1 MKNWKVKF
9 SNSSVSFVLD
19 GSFSAIDKI
28 VDKSQ
33 AIYITDENV
42 YALHQKK
49 FKGKKTI
56 VIPAGEEY
64 KQQATVDF
72 IIEAL
77 LNFGA
82 TRQSIL
88 VGVGGGVVT
97 DMVGYVAGIYMRG
110 VAVGFVPT
118 TILAMVDASIGG
130 KNGIDVGLYKNMVGL
145 IRQPQFLVY
154 DLEFLKSLPQHQWE
168 NGFAE
173 IIKHGAVLDA
183 KLFKQL
189 SGFSLQDVQQQQ
201 KLFDTI
207 VRTNV
212 ALKSAIVKKD
222 EFEKGDRKLLN
233 FGHTLGHALETQYE
247 LTHGQAVALGMVFA
261 AWLSEKLLGFKNAA
275 LLEQV
280 LVQFGLPTRAVFD
293 VERVFKILQ
302 MDKKR
307 LSKHMRFVLL
317 SKLGKGQIVEI
328 PLTTLK
334 KQLVAFNSLNK
345 KQK

>member
-9 SNSSVSFVLD
+9 SNSTVSFVLD
-19 GSFSAIDKI
+19 GSFTTIDKI
-28 VDKSQ
+28 VDKTQ

-56 VIPAGEEY
+56 VIPAGEEH

-82 TRQSIL
+82 TRQAVLI
-88 VGVGGGVVT
+88 GVGGGVVT
-97 DMVGYVAGIYMRG
+97 DIVGYVAGVYMRG
-110 VAVGFVPT
+110 VAFGFVPT

-154 DLEFLKSLPQHQWE
+154 DVDFLKSLPKHHWE

-173 IIKHGAVLDA
+173 IIKHAAIKDA
-183 KLFKQL
+183 KMMKEL
-189 SGFSLQDVQQQQ
+189 SMNNIGYYQKNKKALASLIERNVQIKIKVVQ
-201 KLFDTI
+201 
-207 VRTNV
+207 
-212 ALKSAIVKKD
+212 KD

-233 FGHTLGHALETQYE
+233 FGHTIGHAIENQHVL
-247 LTHGQAVALGMVFA
+247 LHGHAISIGMVYA
-261 AWLSEKLLGFKNAA
+261 AKIS
-275 LLEQV
+275 QV
-280 LVQFGLPTRAVFD
+280 LTGFSETNILVETLRKYGLPTAMHFD
-293 VERVFKILQ
+293 IQEAMQVMQK
-302 MDKKR
+302 DKKKA
-307 LSKHMRFVLL
+307 SAGMHYVVLQKIGKAVSETIPMKSL
-317 SKLGKGQIVEI
+317 EKLIK
-328 PLTTLK
+328 LY
-334 KQLVAFNSLNK
+334 S
-345 KQK
+345 

>member
-9 SNSSVSFVLD
+9 SNSTVSFVLD
-19 GSFSAIDKI
+19 GSFTAIDKI
-28 VDKSQ
+28 VDKTQ

-56 VIPAGEEY
+56 VIPAGEEH

-82 TRQSIL
+82 TRQAVLI
-88 VGVGGGVVT
+88 GVGGGVVT
-97 DMVGYVAGIYMRG
+97 DIVGYVAGVYMRG

-145 IRQPQFLVY
+145 IRQPQFLIY
-154 DLEFLKSLPQHQWE
+154 DVDFLKSLSKHHWE

-173 IIKHGAVLDA
+173 IIKHAAIKDA
-183 KLFKQL
+183 KMMKEL
-189 SGFSLQDVQQQQ
+189 SMNNIGYYQKNKKALASLIERNVQIKIKVVQ
-201 KLFDTI
+201 
-207 VRTNV
+207 
-212 ALKSAIVKKD
+212 KD

-233 FGHTLGHALETQYE
+233 FGHTIGHAIENQHVL
-247 LTHGQAVALGMVFA
+247 LHGHAISIGMVYA
-261 AWLSEKLLGFKNAA
+261 AKIS
-275 LLEQV
+275 QV
-280 LVQFGLPTRAVFD
+280 LTGFSETNILVETLKKYGLPTAMHFD
-293 VERVFKILQ
+293 IQEAMQVMQK
-302 MDKKR
+302 DKKKA
-307 LSKHMRFVLL
+307 SAGMQYVVLQKIGKAVSETIPMKSL
-317 SKLGKGQIVEI
+317 EKLIK
-328 PLTTLK
+328 LY
-334 KQLVAFNSLNK
+334 S
-345 KQK
+345 

>member
-9 SNSSVSFVLD
+9 SNSTVSFVLD
-19 GSFSAIDKI
+19 GSFTAIDKI
-28 VDKSQ
+28 VDKTQ

-56 VIPAGEEY
+56 VIPAGEEH

-82 TRQSIL
+82 TRQAVLI
-88 VGVGGGVVT
+88 GVGGGVVT
-97 DMVGYVAGIYMRG
+97 DIVGYVAGVYMRG

-145 IRQPQFLVY
+145 IRQPQFLIY
-154 DLEFLKSLPQHQWE
+154 DVDFLKSLPKHHWE

-173 IIKHGAVLDA
+173 IIKHAAIKDA
-183 KLFKQL
+183 KMMKEL
-189 SGFSLQDVQQQQ
+189 SMNNIGYYQKNKKALASLIERNVQIKIKVVQ
-201 KLFDTI
+201 
-207 VRTNV
+207 
-212 ALKSAIVKKD
+212 KD

-233 FGHTLGHALETQYE
+233 FGHTIGHAIENQHVL
-247 LTHGQAVALGMVFA
+247 LHGHAISIGMVYA
-261 AWLSEKLLGFKNAA
+261 AKIS
-275 LLEQV
+275 QV
-280 LVQFGLPTRAVFD
+280 LTGFSETNILVETLKKYGLPTAMHFD
-293 VERVFKILQ
+293 IQEAMQVMQK
-302 MDKKR
+302 DKKKA
-307 LSKHMRFVLL
+307 SAGMHYVVLQKIGKAVSETIPMKSL
-317 SKLGKGQIVEI
+317 EKLIN
-328 PLTTLK
+328 LY
-334 KQLVAFNSLNK
+334 S
-345 KQK
+345 

>member
-9 SNSSVSFVLD
+9 SSSTVSFVLD
-19 GSFSAIDKI
+19 TRFATIDKM

-56 VIPAGEEY
+56 VIPAGEEH

-82 TRQSIL
+82 TRQAVLI
-88 VGVGGGVVT
+88 GVGGGVVT
-97 DMVGYVAGIYMRG
+97 DMVGYVAGVYMRG

-130 KNGIDVGLYKNMVGL
+130 KNGIDVGLFKNMVGL
-145 IRQPQFLVY
+145 IRQPQFLLY
-154 DLEFLKSLPQHQWE
+154 DFEFLQTLPQHQWG

-173 IIKHGAVLDA
+173 IIKHAAIKDA
-183 KLFKQL
+183 KMMKELAMNNLAYYQKNKKAL
-189 SGFSLQDVQQQQ
+189 ASLIERNVQI
-201 KLFDTI
+201 K
-207 VRTNV
+207 
-212 ALKSAIVKKD
+212 VKVVQKD

-233 FGHTLGHALETQYE
+233 FGHTIGHAIENQHVL
-247 LTHGQAVALGMVFA
+247 LHGHAISIGMVYA
-261 AWLSEKLLGFKNAA
+261 AKIS
-275 LLEQV
+275 QV
-280 LVQFGLPTRAVFD
+280 LTGFTETNILVETLKQYGLPTAMHFD
-293 VERVFKILQ
+293 IQEAIEVMQK
-302 MDKKR
+302 DKK
-307 LSKHMRFVLL
+307 KATAGMQYVLL
-317 SKLGKGQIVEI
+317 QKIGKAICETIPMKSLEKLIK
-328 PLTTLK
+328 LY
-334 KQLVAFNSLNK
+334 S
-345 KQK
+345 

>member
-9 SNSSVSFVLD
+9 SNSTVSFVLD
-19 GSFSAIDKI
+19 GSFTAIEKM
-28 VDKSQ
+28 VDKTQ

-56 VIPAGEEY
+56 VIPAGEEH

-82 TRQSIL
+82 TRQAVLI
-88 VGVGGGVVT
+88 GVGGGVVT

-154 DLEFLKSLPQHQWE
+154 DLDFLKSLPQHQWE

-173 IIKHGAVLDA
+173 IIKHAAIKDA
-183 KLFKQL
+183 KMMKEL
-189 SGFSLQDVQQQQ
+189 SVNNVSFYQKNKKALASLIERNVQI
-201 KLFDTI
+201 K
-207 VRTNV
+207 
-212 ALKSAIVKKD
+212 VKVVQKD

-233 FGHTLGHALETQYE
+233 FGHTIGHAIENQHVL
-247 LTHGQAVALGMVFA
+247 LHGHAISIGMVYGA
-261 AWLSEKLLGFKNAA
+261 KIS
-275 LLEQV
+275 QV
-280 LVQFGLPTRAVFD
+280 LTGFSETNILVETLKKYGLPTAMHFD
-293 VERVFKILQ
+293 IQEAMQIMQK
-302 MDKKR
+302 DKK
-307 LSKHMRFVLL
+307 KATAGMQYVVLQKIGKAVCETIPMKSL
-317 SKLGKGQIVEI
+317 EKLIK
-328 PLTTLK
+328 LY
-334 KQLVAFNSLNK
+334 S
-345 KQK
+345 

>member
-9 SNSSVSFVLD
+9 SNSTVSFVLD
-19 GSFSAIDKI
+19 GSFTAIDKI
-28 VDKSQ
+28 VDKTQ

-56 VIPAGEEY
+56 VIPAGEEH
-64 KQQATVDF
+64 KQQASVDF

-82 TRQSIL
+82 TRQAVLI
-88 VGVGGGVVT
+88 GVGGGVVT
-97 DMVGYVAGIYMRG
+97 DIVGYVAGVYMRG

-154 DLEFLKSLPQHQWE
+154 DVDFLKSLPKHQWE

-173 IIKHGAVLDA
+173 IIKHAAIKDA
-183 KLFKQL
+183 KMMKEL
-189 SGFSLQDVQQQQ
+189 SMNNIGYYQKNKKALASLIERNVQIKIKVVQ
-201 KLFDTI
+201 
-207 VRTNV
+207 
-212 ALKSAIVKKD
+212 KD

-233 FGHTLGHALETQYE
+233 FGHTIGHAIENQHVL
-247 LTHGQAVALGMVFA
+247 LHGHAISIGMVYA
-261 AWLSEKLLGFKNAA
+261 AKIS
-275 LLEQV
+275 QV
-280 LVQFGLPTRAVFD
+280 LTGFSETNILVETLKKYGLPTAMHFD
-293 VERVFKILQ
+293 IQEAMQVMQK
-302 MDKKR
+302 DKKKA
-307 LSKHMRFVLL
+307 SAGMQYVVLQKIGKAVSENIPMKSL
-317 SKLGKGQIVEI
+317 EKLIK
-328 PLTTLK
+328 LY
-334 KQLVAFNSLNK
+334 S
-345 KQK
+345 